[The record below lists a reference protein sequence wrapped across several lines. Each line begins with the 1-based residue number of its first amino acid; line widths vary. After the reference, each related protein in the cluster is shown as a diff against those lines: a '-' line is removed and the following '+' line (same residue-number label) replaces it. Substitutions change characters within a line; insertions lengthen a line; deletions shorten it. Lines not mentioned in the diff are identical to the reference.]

1 MTPRQSQIL
10 KFVNNFWEENDY
22 SPSLKEIQ
30 DGLKITSYTSV
41 AQCCNGLVERGYIS
55 KDKYKKR
62 NLNLTDQ
69 GESFIKKSKKQ
80 YYYKCLNKL

>member
-1 MTPRQSQIL
+1 MTPRQSQVL

-41 AQCCNGLVERGYIS
+41 AQCCNGLIERGYIY

-62 NLNLTDQ
+62 SLNLTDQ
-69 GESFIKKSKKQ
+69 GESFIKKSKKDTVISA
-80 YYYKCLNKL
+80 